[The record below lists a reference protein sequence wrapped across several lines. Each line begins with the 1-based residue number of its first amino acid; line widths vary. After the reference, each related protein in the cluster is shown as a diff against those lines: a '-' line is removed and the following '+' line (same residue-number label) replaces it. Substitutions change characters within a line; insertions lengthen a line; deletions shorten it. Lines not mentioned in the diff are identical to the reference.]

1 MPRPCQAKIVN
12 VNGNFR
18 NGLSKCFE
26 SLILERLSISP
37 RGSWRS
43 NKLFGSSIRVFSF
56 DLNESPMFNR
66 LPEGGKSP
74 KTSSRVVAKKSAKSR
89 TSPCKRV
96 ERLCEPDGE

>member
-43 NKLFGSSIRVFSF
+43 NKLFASSIRVFSF
-56 DLNESPMFNR
+56 DENVVQFEVLRRELALSR
-66 LPEGGKSP
+66 IAVD
-74 KTSSRVVAKKSAKSR
+74 TSSKKKRESANQSMQAR
-89 TSPCKRV
+89 
-96 ERLCEPDGE
+96 